1 MIDIGRVPNP
11 QQASNTP
18 IGRFHPLELAIAGW
32 LCCQNVTLKQ
42 ASLCHHRSRLQL
54 TWLLA
59 SSRDFTHRHAC
70 VNMPMGAMQELPRS
84 MIDIG
89 RVPTPQQASNARIG
103 IFPPAEA

>member
-32 LCCQNVTLKQ
+32 LCCRNVTLKQ

-59 SSRDFTHRHAC
+59 SSSDFTHRHAC
-70 VNMPMGAMQELPRS
+70 LNTYGTMRVLRRS

-89 RVPTPQQASNARIG
+89 RVPTPPQASNARIG
-103 IFPPAEA
+103 RFHPILN